1 MPKDWVKKR
10 PYWDDELVEEL
21 AQEAWKN
28 ITQKWIN
35 DKVDSMPQRLR
46 DVINSDGQM
55 AER

>member
-10 PYWDDELVEEL
+10 PHWDDELVEEL

-28 ITQKWIN
+28 IPQKWIN